1 MARQRMVT
9 RTVEQ
14 ANITVLCVN
23 TKTREVCDKT
33 FAISATVPQ
42 EKICKYLT
50 KSHPDNEW
58 NYVAVTDY
66 TVNEILYGMPEE
78 KFIALAEILPP
89 RTNTE
94 TADNATD

>member
-1 MARQRMVT
+1 MARVRMVT

-14 ANITVLCVN
+14 ANVKVLCVN

-42 EKICKYLT
+42 DKVCKYLAKT
-50 KSHPDNEW
+50 APDTEW

-66 TVNEILYGMPEE
+66 SVTEILYGMPED

-89 RTNTE
+89 RAKTEAETN
-94 TADNATD
+94 